1 MEYMDLK
8 IGVTWDRCIVMGN
21 FVLAPLY
28 ILQPA
33 HKDWKSIADNSSELL
48 FLFIHCCFSSSL
60 FDSNCS
66 I

>member
-8 IGVTWDRCIVMGN
+8 IGVTWDRCCQMLFRHSNGN

-28 ILQPA
+28 IQPA

-48 FLFIHCCFSSSL
+48 FAHPLLLF
-60 FDSNCS
+60 
-66 I
+66 